1 MDTSAIVDG
10 SGGAAS
16 VAPAGSATPVGSRP
30 PGAAVMVERLT
41 AAAIRAEVAELVH
54 RCPEDLGPQDLFECG
69 LDSIRL
75 LSLVERWRAAGVEAS
90 FVELAE
96 RPTLDDWLTLL
107 ASRLPAVP
115 DG

>member
-1 MDTSAIVDG
+1 MDTSAIVNG

-16 VAPAGSATPVGSRP
+16 VAPVGSAKPVNSRE
-30 PGAAVMVERLT
+30 ATMVERLT
-41 AAAIRAEVAELVH
+41 VEVIRAHVAELVH
-54 RCPEDLGPQDLFECG
+54 RHPEDLGPQDLFECG

-107 ASRLPAVP
+107 ASRLPAVS